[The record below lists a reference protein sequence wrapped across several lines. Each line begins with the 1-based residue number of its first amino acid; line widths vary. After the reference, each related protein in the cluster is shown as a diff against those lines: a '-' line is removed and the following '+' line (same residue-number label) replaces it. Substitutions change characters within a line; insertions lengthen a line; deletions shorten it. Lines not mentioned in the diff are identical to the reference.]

1 MAPSV
6 PSSTTHYALVVDAG
20 SSGSRLQ
27 IYSWRDPGLERDEI
41 LSEVRAARKAGLGDG
56 TSQPANRWW
65 WWDSIKGKGKGKVTA
80 EEMERRALRR
90 LVRVGKGVKGDD
102 WVKRVEPG
110 ELAFSHVLLDAQLRV
125 TLTLEASRR
134 SRRRIYRDTW
144 RR

>member
-6 PSSTTHYALVVDAG
+6 DASSTHYALVVDAG

-41 LSEVRAARKAGLGDG
+41 LGEVRAARKAGLGDG
-56 TSQPANRWW
+56 MPSRWW
-65 WWDSIKGKGKGKVTA
+65 WWDHLKRKGKGKASA

-90 LVRVGKGVKGDD
+90 LVRVGKGAKGDE

-110 ELAFSHVLLDAQLRV
+110 
-125 TLTLEASRR
+125 TLV
-134 SRRRIYRDTW
+134 
-144 RR
+144 